1 MPGVPGIQSY
11 TSVAAS
17 NTTYFPEG
25 MAPSAVN
32 DGMRAVQKDIRDWYT
47 DAEWANLG
55 DTPSRASASTFK
67 VTGDVTTRYPVNSRL
82 KLYDATTLYGV
93 VTAIAYSAPDTT
105 VTVGTDSGSLT
116 TSLTSVARSIISP
129 SNISIPTTI
138 GRKGADIASATTTDL
153 STATGDF
160 VDVTGTTTITGLGTI
175 ASGVMRTVRFTGI
188 LTLTHNA
195 TSLILPGAFSI
206 VTQANDRATFR
217 SLGSGNWLCV
227 NYEGANGATIPFGFK
242 GANIASATTTDLST
256 ATGDFVDVTGTTTI
270 TGLGTAPAGYP
281 VTVRFTGALLLT
293 YNATSLILPGSASI
307 TTANGDTAIFRSL
320 GSGNWK
326 CISYTKQSGAAVV
339 VAGGTVPDGAAI
351 NAQSTT
357 VAGIFSTS
365 STTFVDIT
373 SASVTITPTSANS
386 NVLVLFQTGGG
397 NNNDHGFIQ
406 LVRTSTA
413 IDIGTAS
420 GSRTPCTGSTISSQ
434 VPTGIDGVSGSYLDS
449 PATTSATTYKLQ
461 ALATSGTTF
470 IGSSYSDPNSA
481 LGGRVATTITVIEIY
496 HA

>member
-160 VDVTGTTTITGLGTI
+160 VDVTGTTTITGLGT
-175 ASGVMRTVRFTGI
+175 
-188 LTLTHNA
+188 
-195 TSLILPGAFSI
+195 
-206 VTQANDRATFR
+206 
-217 SLGSGNWLCV
+217 
-227 NYEGANGATIPFGFK
+227 
-242 GANIASATTTDLST
+242 
-256 ATGDFVDVTGTTTI
+256 
-270 TGLGTAPAGYP
+270 APAGYP

-397 NNNDHGFIQ
+397 NNNDHGYIQ